1 MMEQDFIEQV
11 RKTAREAELRGEL
24 PKQVWGQVLTSNYLN
39 LYLPADLNGMGLEF
53 PEAVE
58 LLEELAWIDGS
69 LGWTVT
75 LCSGAHWMLGFLD
88 KTQRAD
94 LLIPDQLCITGSGF
108 AGGEAVPLDG
118 GYWLSGAWPHASGAI
133 FANYFTANFRLNGKL
148 CAMLLH
154 AAEVQLEANWST
166 MGMKATASHGFRVRP
181 QWIPARRSF
190 IIDPSFAT
198 HPDPVFQF
206 PFELLAAYTLVFSI
220 TGMVKRFL
228 ELAEHRQ
235 FVSAES
241 FDRLRTAL
249 LQDCKQQWM
258 QVKQNRQPDLLA
270 IDATSKKARSLTE
283 AGILLVQ
290 EVYSYQ
296 SLSAAKETT
305 ELNRVWRNLQTAS
318 LHPLLRKVP

>member
-1 MMEQDFIEQV
+1 
-11 RKTAREAELRGEL
+11 
-24 PKQVWGQVLTSNYLN
+24 
-39 LYLPADLNGMGLEF
+39 
-53 PEAVE
+53 
-58 LLEELAWIDGS
+58 
-69 LGWTVT
+69 
-75 LCSGAHWMLGFLD
+75 
-88 KTQRAD
+88 
-94 LLIPDQLCITGSGF
+94 
-108 AGGEAVPLDG
+108 
-118 GYWLSGAWPHASGAI
+118 
-133 FANYFTANFRLNGKL
+133 
-148 CAMLLH
+148 
-154 AAEVQLEANWST
+154 
-166 MGMKATASHGFRVRP
+166 
-181 QWIPARRSF
+181 
-190 IIDPSFAT
+190 
-198 HPDPVFQF
+198 
-206 PFELLAAYTLVFSI
+206 
-220 TGMVKRFL
+220 MVKRFL

-235 FVSAES
+235 LVSAES